1 MTKIL
6 FEIVSRVMNIPIE
19 KISDSSGP
27 DSIPDWDSF
36 NMFVLLDEIEKEF
49 DVKFSLEETLEIKNV
64 GDFRKQLEK
73 HGVNLN
79 EWNFYRGVQ
88 YQLKLH
94 HIGIVVENIQ
104 KSLGELTKYL
114 DFESTTMPS
123 LVGSQKVNI
132 CFLKTNNVFLEL
144 IEPAEEN
151 SPISNF
157 IKKGGGF
164 HHLCFE
170 VDDIHLELEKMKKN
184 GARIVVDV
192 VKGFEERLTAFVML
206 DMKNTNCNLIELAEK
221 K

>member
-1 MTKIL
+1 M
-6 FEIVSRVMNIPIE
+6 
-19 KISDSSGP
+19 
-27 DSIPDWDSF
+27 
-36 NMFVLLDEIEKEF
+36 
-49 DVKFSLEETLEIKNV
+49 
-64 GDFRKQLEK
+64 
-73 HGVNLN
+73 
-79 EWNFYRGVQ
+79 
-88 YQLKLH
+88 KLH

-104 KSLGELTKYL
+104 KSLGELTKCL

>member
-1 MTKIL
+1 M
-6 FEIVSRVMNIPIE
+6 
-19 KISDSSGP
+19 
-27 DSIPDWDSF
+27 
-36 NMFVLLDEIEKEF
+36 
-49 DVKFSLEETLEIKNV
+49 
-64 GDFRKQLEK
+64 
-73 HGVNLN
+73 
-79 EWNFYRGVQ
+79 
-88 YQLKLH
+88 KLH

-104 KSLGELTKYL
+104 KSLGELTKCL
-114 DFESTTMPS
+114 DFESITMPS

-184 GARIVVDV
+184 GARIIVDV

-206 DMKNTNCNLIELAEK
+206 DMKNTNCDLIELAEK

>member
-1 MTKIL
+1 
-6 FEIVSRVMNIPIE
+6 
-19 KISDSSGP
+19 
-27 DSIPDWDSF
+27 
-36 NMFVLLDEIEKEF
+36 
-49 DVKFSLEETLEIKNV
+49 
-64 GDFRKQLEK
+64 
-73 HGVNLN
+73 
-79 EWNFYRGVQ
+79 
-88 YQLKLH
+88 LKLH

-184 GARIVVDV
+184 GVRIVVDV

>member
-1 MTKIL
+1 M
-6 FEIVSRVMNIPIE
+6 
-19 KISDSSGP
+19 
-27 DSIPDWDSF
+27 
-36 NMFVLLDEIEKEF
+36 
-49 DVKFSLEETLEIKNV
+49 
-64 GDFRKQLEK
+64 
-73 HGVNLN
+73 
-79 EWNFYRGVQ
+79 
-88 YQLKLH
+88 KLH

-144 IEPAEEN
+144 IEPAQEN

-170 VDDIHLELEKMKKN
+170 VDNIHLELEKMKKN
-184 GARIVVDV
+184 GVRIIVDV

>member
-1 MTKIL
+1 M
-6 FEIVSRVMNIPIE
+6 
-19 KISDSSGP
+19 
-27 DSIPDWDSF
+27 
-36 NMFVLLDEIEKEF
+36 
-49 DVKFSLEETLEIKNV
+49 
-64 GDFRKQLEK
+64 
-73 HGVNLN
+73 
-79 EWNFYRGVQ
+79 
-88 YQLKLH
+88 KLH

-104 KSLGELTKYL
+104 KSLGDLTKYL
-114 DFESTTMPS
+114 DFESTTVPS

-170 VDDIHLELEKMKKN
+170 IDDIHLELEKMKKN
-184 GARIVVDV
+184 GAHIVVDV

-221 K
+221 Y

>member
-1 MTKIL
+1 M
-6 FEIVSRVMNIPIE
+6 
-19 KISDSSGP
+19 
-27 DSIPDWDSF
+27 
-36 NMFVLLDEIEKEF
+36 
-49 DVKFSLEETLEIKNV
+49 
-64 GDFRKQLEK
+64 
-73 HGVNLN
+73 
-79 EWNFYRGVQ
+79 
-88 YQLKLH
+88 KLH

-104 KSLGELTKYL
+104 KSLGDLTKYL

-184 GARIVVDV
+184 GAHIVVDA

>member
-1 MTKIL
+1 
-6 FEIVSRVMNIPIE
+6 
-19 KISDSSGP
+19 
-27 DSIPDWDSF
+27 
-36 NMFVLLDEIEKEF
+36 
-49 DVKFSLEETLEIKNV
+49 
-64 GDFRKQLEK
+64 
-73 HGVNLN
+73 
-79 EWNFYRGVQ
+79 
-88 YQLKLH
+88 LKLH

-114 DFESTTMPS
+114 DFESTTVPS

>member
-1 MTKIL
+1 M
-6 FEIVSRVMNIPIE
+6 
-19 KISDSSGP
+19 
-27 DSIPDWDSF
+27 
-36 NMFVLLDEIEKEF
+36 
-49 DVKFSLEETLEIKNV
+49 
-64 GDFRKQLEK
+64 
-73 HGVNLN
+73 
-79 EWNFYRGVQ
+79 
-88 YQLKLH
+88 KLH

-170 VDDIHLELEKMKKN
+170 IDDIHLELEKMKKN
-184 GARIVVDV
+184 GVHIVVDV

>member
-1 MTKIL
+1 M
-6 FEIVSRVMNIPIE
+6 
-19 KISDSSGP
+19 
-27 DSIPDWDSF
+27 
-36 NMFVLLDEIEKEF
+36 
-49 DVKFSLEETLEIKNV
+49 
-64 GDFRKQLEK
+64 
-73 HGVNLN
+73 
-79 EWNFYRGVQ
+79 
-88 YQLKLH
+88 KLH
-94 HIGIVVENIQ
+94 HIGIVVKNIQ
-104 KSLGELTKYL
+104 ESLGELTQYL
-114 DFESTTMPS
+114 DFESITVPS

-144 IEPAEEN
+144 IEPAQEN

-157 IKKGGGF
+157 SKEGGGF

>member
-1 MTKIL
+1 M
-6 FEIVSRVMNIPIE
+6 
-19 KISDSSGP
+19 
-27 DSIPDWDSF
+27 
-36 NMFVLLDEIEKEF
+36 
-49 DVKFSLEETLEIKNV
+49 
-64 GDFRKQLEK
+64 
-73 HGVNLN
+73 
-79 EWNFYRGVQ
+79 
-88 YQLKLH
+88 KLH

-114 DFESTTMPS
+114 DFESITMPS

-184 GARIVVDV
+184 GAHIIVDV

>member
-1 MTKIL
+1 
-6 FEIVSRVMNIPIE
+6 
-19 KISDSSGP
+19 
-27 DSIPDWDSF
+27 
-36 NMFVLLDEIEKEF
+36 
-49 DVKFSLEETLEIKNV
+49 
-64 GDFRKQLEK
+64 
-73 HGVNLN
+73 
-79 EWNFYRGVQ
+79 
-88 YQLKLH
+88 LKLH

-184 GARIVVDV
+184 GVHIVVDV